1 MAKTAKRA
9 DGRYQRQVYLGKID
23 GKRQYKV
30 VYGKT
35 EKEVE
40 KKVREIKNQLDK
52 GINIVESVT
61 PFADCVKKWM
71 STLKF
76 KTSTSQYHLYDY
88 RISVFAKRLGNYPI
102 RNIKPED
109 LQAVL
114 NDIAINNPTTC
125 QPSSYKTVLNYKNT
139 IQLFYKY
146 LTDNRYIDFDSSK
159 SLTIPKQA
167 APKKDR
173 RALTTEEQNRVRT
186 FKHRG
191 QLPAMIAMLC
201 GLRRGEISALKW
213 SDIDFK
219 EKTITVSKSFDFKN
233 NKVKLPKTA
242 AGIRTVP
249 MPEELIQ
256 FLKPLKGK
264 KNSPVVT
271 NTKGGTMTETN
282 WRHLWE
288 SYLYNYNH
296 TFGDFRGW
304 KPTLH
309 NKKEPM
315 VVEPFTMHC
324 LRHTYATLLY
334 DAEVDVMTARD
345 LLGHSD
351 VQTTMGIYTHLS
363 EEKKRSSI
371 EKLNDFLNSAS
382 QHASQKTV

>member
-1 MAKTAKRA
+1 
-9 DGRYQRQVYLGKID
+9 
-23 GKRQYKV
+23 
-30 VYGKT
+30 
-35 EKEVE
+35 
-40 KKVREIKNQLDK
+40 
-52 GINIVESVT
+52 
-61 PFADCVKKWM
+61 
-71 STLKF
+71 
-76 KTSTSQYHLYDY
+76 
-88 RISVFAKRLGNYPI
+88 
-102 RNIKPED
+102 
-109 LQAVL
+109 
-114 NDIAINNPTTC
+114 
-125 QPSSYKTVLNYKNT
+125 
-139 IQLFYKY
+139 
-146 LTDNRYIDFDSSK
+146 
-159 SLTIPKQA
+159 
-167 APKKDR
+167 
-173 RALTTEEQNRVRT
+173 
-186 FKHRG
+186 
-191 QLPAMIAMLC
+191 MIAMLC

-264 KNSPVVT
+264 KNSLVVT

-288 SYLYNYNH
+288 SYLYNY
-296 TFGDFRGW
+296 
-304 KPTLH
+304 
-309 NKKEPM
+309 KKEPM

-363 EEKKRSSI
+363 EEKKKSSI

-382 QHASQKTV
+382 QHASQKAV